1 MEPASPP
8 PDRRP
13 VVAVTLGDVAGIGP
27 EVAVRGALDARVRQQ
42 VRPLLVGRPEVVKR
56 AVMLSGLAAEVAV
69 IESAAAIEER
79 FAHDAPE
86 RQESLLIPVL
96 VAGGSDVE
104 HVRPGE
110 IDARAGQGAY
120 DALIAAIDLALGG
133 AVDAVV
139 TAPLHKES
147 LRLAGI
153 PLPGHTEVL
162 AERCGAA
169 SHAMMLHLPQGGM
182 ISQPQGLSVAHVT
195 LHTSIASV
203 PGLLTIDRI
212 RDTIRLLH
220 GFLLQ
225 LGIPQPRIGVCSLN
239 PHAGEHGLFGDEEGR
254 IIEPA
259 VAAEHAAGID
269 VRGPWPADTLVR
281 SAIVDARYD
290 GLVAMYHEQGHIPF
304 KLIGFDRAVNVTLG
318 LPIVRTSP
326 SHGTAFDIAWQGI
339 ARPEGMCGAMLT
351 AARLVHS
358 VDACKHR

>member
-1 MEPASPP
+1 
-8 PDRRP
+8 
-13 VVAVTLGDVAGIGP
+13 
-27 EVAVRGALDARVRQQ
+27 
-42 VRPLLVGRPEVVKR
+42 
-56 AVMLSGLAAEVAV
+56 
-69 IESAAAIEER
+69 
-79 FAHDAPE
+79 
-86 RQESLLIPVL
+86 
-96 VAGGSDVE
+96 
-104 HVRPGE
+104 
-110 IDARAGQGAY
+110 
-120 DALIAAIDLALGG
+120 
-133 AVDAVV
+133 
-139 TAPLHKES
+139 
-147 LRLAGI
+147 
-153 PLPGHTEVL
+153 
-162 AERCGAA
+162 
-169 SHAMMLHLPQGGM
+169 
-182 ISQPQGLSVAHVT
+182 
-195 LHTSIASV
+195 
-203 PGLLTIDRI
+203 
-212 RDTIRLLH
+212 
-220 GFLLQ
+220 
-225 LGIPQPRIGVCSLN
+225 SLN